1 MDNKSLK
8 KIISD
13 EIGKTG
19 NEVDLLIT
27 GLINVIKDRC
37 ADMDSIAV
45 PGFGLF
51 EPRKRLERVNVHPST
66 GKRILIPHRPFPC
79 LHFSSDALLRLRE
92 PNQKEHPI
100 C

>member
-37 ADMDSIAV
+37 ADMD
-45 PGFGLF
+45 
-51 EPRKRLERVNVHPST
+51 
-66 GKRILIPHRPFPC
+66 
-79 LHFSSDALLRLRE
+79 
-92 PNQKEHPI
+92 
-100 C
+100 

>member
-27 GLINVIKDRC
+27 DRC

-66 GKRILIPHRPFPC
+66 GKRILIPPKITLTFKT
-79 LHFSSDALLRLRE
+79 SAVMKQRLKDTNE
-92 PNQKEHPI
+92 
-100 C
+100 

>member
-13 EIGKTG
+13 EISKTG

-66 GKRILIPHRPFPC
+66 GKRILIPPKITLTFKT
-79 LHFSSDALLRLRE
+79 SAVMKQRLKDTNE
-92 PNQKEHPI
+92 
-100 C
+100 